1 LYLYCAKDSKM
12 TFENDPEKSH
22 INKQKHG
29 IDFDEAQS
37 LWLDYN
43 RIEIPARTTGETRR
57 LLIAR
62 LDDNIW
68 SAVFT
73 MREGAIRIISVR
85 KSRENEKEIYYSERV

>member
-1 LYLYCAKDSKM
+1 M
-12 TFENDPEKSH
+12 TFEYDPEKSN
-22 INKQKHG
+22 INKQKNG
-29 IDFDEAQS
+29 IDFEEAQS

-43 RIEIPARTTGETRR
+43 RIEIPARTTGEMRR

-62 LDDNIW
+62 LDDDIW

-85 KSRENEKEIYYSERV
+85 KSRKNEKEIYYSERV